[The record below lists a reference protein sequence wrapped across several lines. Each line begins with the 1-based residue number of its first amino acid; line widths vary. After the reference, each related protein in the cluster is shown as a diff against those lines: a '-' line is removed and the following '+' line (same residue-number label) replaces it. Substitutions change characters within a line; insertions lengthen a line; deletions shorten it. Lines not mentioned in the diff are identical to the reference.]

1 MVQSVNSQVTPHL
14 LVLSEINSQMVFMG
28 FLPSFPNSA
37 VLGHKLFQK
46 YFQKKKKV
54 NGEHTILS
62 ELRGSELNK
71 LIALEMMY
79 FHILPN
85 KSILLRNFHKKII
98 SFITAYRSRHSKHFV
113 NMLILRTT
121 CTHSTHYIL
130 YTVLDAGEVKKIK

>member
-1 MVQSVNSQVTPHL
+1 
-14 LVLSEINSQMVFMG
+14 MG

-37 VLGHKLFQK
+37 VLVHKLFQK

-85 KSILLRNFHKKII
+85 KSILLRNVHKK
-98 SFITAYRSRHSKHFV
+98 SFPLLLPTDQDIT
-113 NMLILRTT
+113 NILSI
-121 CTHSTHYIL
+121 C
-130 YTVLDAGEVKKIK
+130 